1 MTRTGIFFTKKIGW
15 ICLLGILACGERTPE
30 TKPMV
35 MEEQRPEFVLV
46 IHGGAGTIVREH
58 MTPEKEAAY
67 RAALDSA
74 LEAGRQVLERGGA
87 AEDAVERAVRLM
99 EDSPLFNAGR
109 GAVFTHEGYNE
120 LDASMMSGAD
130 LSAGAVSGVM
140 RVKNPISLARA
151 VKDSSE
157 HVMLS
162 GRGAEAFAAK
172 MGLELV
178 EPFYFHTDERMRSL
192 EKAKRL
198 EGGSSFL
205 SEDEAMIDE
214 KFGTVGAVALDKSGN
229 LAAATSTGGMTNKR
243 WGRVGDSPI
252 IGAGTYADNAA
263 CAVSCT
269 GHGEYFIRLAVAARV
284 ANRMR
289 FAGEELDRAAR
300 AVIMDEL
307 AGMGGSGGL
316 IAVDTAGQI
325 SMPFN
330 TAGMYRG
337 YVKGTEKHI
346 AIYGEE

>member
-1 MTRTGIFFTKKIGW
+1 MTGTGIFFTKEIGW
-15 ICLLGILACGERTPE
+15 IWLLGMLACGERTPE
-30 TKPMV
+30 SKTMV
-35 MEEQRPEFVLV
+35 MEAQRPEFALV
-46 IHGGAGTIVREH
+46 IHGGAGTILKEH

-74 LEAGRQVLERGGA
+74 LEAGRQVLERGGS

-178 EPFYFHTDERMRSL
+178 EPLYFHTDERMRSL

-205 SEDEAMIDE
+205 SEDDAMIDE

-307 AGMGGSGGL
+307 ADMGGSGGL
-316 IAVDTAGQI
+316 IAIDTAGKI

-337 YVKGTEKHI
+337 YVKGTEKYI

>member
-1 MTRTGIFFTKKIGW
+1 M
-15 ICLLGILACGERTPE
+15 LACGERTPE
-30 TKPMV
+30 SKTMV
-35 MEEQRPEFVLV
+35 MEAQRPEFALV
-46 IHGGAGTIVREH
+46 IHGGAGTILKEH

-74 LEAGRQVLERGGA
+74 LEAGRQVLERGGS

-205 SEDEAMIDE
+205 SEDDAMIDE

-316 IAVDTAGQI
+316 IAIDTAGKI

-337 YVKGTEKHI
+337 YVKGTEKYI

>member
-1 MTRTGIFFTKKIGW
+1 M
-15 ICLLGILACGERTPE
+15 LACGERTPE
-30 TKPMV
+30 SKTMV
-35 MEEQRPEFVLV
+35 MEAQRPEFALV
-46 IHGGAGTIVREH
+46 IHGGAGTILKEH

-316 IAVDTAGQI
+316 IAIDTAGKI

-337 YVKGTEKHI
+337 YVKGTEKYI

>member
-1 MTRTGIFFTKKIGW
+1 M
-15 ICLLGILACGERTPE
+15 LACGERTPE

-46 IHGGAGTIVREH
+46 IHGGAGTILKEH

-198 EGGSSFL
+198 EEGSSFL
-205 SEDEAMIDE
+205 SEDDAMIDE

-316 IAVDTAGQI
+316 IAIDTAGKI

-337 YVKGTEKHI
+337 YVKGTEKYI

>member
-1 MTRTGIFFTKKIGW
+1 
-15 ICLLGILACGERTPE
+15 
-30 TKPMV
+30 MV
-35 MEEQRPEFVLV
+35 MEAQRPEFALV
-46 IHGGAGTIVREH
+46 IHGGAGTILKEH

-74 LEAGRQVLERGGA
+74 LEAGRQVLERGGS

-178 EPFYFHTDERMRSL
+178 EPLYFHTDERMRSL

-205 SEDEAMIDE
+205 SEDDAMIDE

-307 AGMGGSGGL
+307 ADMGGSGGL
-316 IAVDTAGQI
+316 IAIDTAGKI

-337 YVKGTEKHI
+337 YVKGTEKYI

>member
-1 MTRTGIFFTKKIGW
+1 MTRTGILFTKKIGW

>member
-15 ICLLGILACGERTPE
+15 IWLLGMLACGERTPE
-30 TKPMV
+30 SKTMV
-35 MEEQRPEFVLV
+35 MEAQRPEFALV
-46 IHGGAGTIVREH
+46 IHGGAGTILKEH

-205 SEDEAMIDE
+205 SEDDAMIDE

-307 AGMGGSGGL
+307 ADMGGSGGL
-316 IAVDTAGQI
+316 IAIDTAGKI

-337 YVKGTEKHI
+337 YVKGTEKYI

>member
-1 MTRTGIFFTKKIGW
+1 
-15 ICLLGILACGERTPE
+15 
-30 TKPMV
+30 
-35 MEEQRPEFVLV
+35 
-46 IHGGAGTIVREH
+46 
-58 MTPEKEAAY
+58 
-67 RAALDSA
+67 
-74 LEAGRQVLERGGA
+74 
-87 AEDAVERAVRLM
+87 
-99 EDSPLFNAGR
+99 
-109 GAVFTHEGYNE
+109 
-120 LDASMMSGAD
+120 
-130 LSAGAVSGVM
+130 
-140 RVKNPISLARA
+140 
-151 VKDSSE
+151 
-157 HVMLS
+157 
-162 GRGAEAFAAK
+162 

-205 SEDEAMIDE
+205 SEDDAMIDE

-316 IAVDTAGQI
+316 IAV
-325 SMPFN
+325 
-330 TAGMYRG
+330 
-337 YVKGTEKHI
+337 
-346 AIYGEE
+346 